1 MEISLSCAATTTLAD
16 LQSSTHAATTD
27 LQSSTHA
34 TTLADLQSSTH
45 AATTTSADLQSST
58 HISSMPQAVT
68 ISTSSSANPSSSSSS
83 STARNKATTSAS
95 VKTVPFLLPTVG
107 GVAPRPDSTSTNRWR
122 FYLAVTVVAAVGGL
136 LLLMII
142 LLGIISLLTAAKR
155 GRERE
160 LNVWSIQLTVL
171 IGHRRKHEISTSEQT
186 ELNPQYGK
194 ERKFQLAC

>member
-1 MEISLSCAATTTLAD
+1 MDETKISLSCAATTTLAD
-16 LQSSTHAATTD
+16 LQSSTHAATT
-27 LQSSTHA
+27 
-34 TTLADLQSSTH
+34 TL
-45 AATTTSADLQSST
+45 ADLQSST

-83 STARNKATTSAS
+83 SSSSTARNKATTTTS